1 MPTYNYGNQENED
14 TELKKRLNQ
23 TAFQQAES
31 GAPLESDTVRQ
42 AQELLKQQSATP
54 GKTSGW
60 QNQLNDTINRILNRE
75 QFSYD
80 LNGDALYQQYKDNYM
95 TQGKMAMMDTMG
107 QAQAM
112 TGGYGNSYAQGVG
125 QQAYHGYLQQLND
138 RVPELYQLAL
148 SKYQMDGDQ
157 LYDRAGMLSQMD
169 RYQKADEQWQKEF
182 DEAKLRYDMEWEQK
196 YGTKPDRG
204 EGGDGGAGGG
214 GNGGADTGTQN
225 TGSPKTGKKTSAD
238 TSIIERAQAFIGVDS
253 TGKWDAASKAKAK
266 AMGYDSLEE
275 VIADIQGRY
284 NPGTNV
290 SPNSG
295 GGVDD
300 AYNNAVKQMNAIGAS
315 NNIINGAM
323 TYSEWLGNRSAYK
336 AFGTGD
342 ASVMNYDSYQE
353 YIADYVQYAKA
364 QNK

>member
-14 TELKKRLNQ
+14 TELKKRLDQ
-23 TAFQQAES
+23 AAFQQAES

-42 AQELLKQQSATP
+42 AQELLKQQSATS

-107 QAQAM
+107 QAAM
-112 TGGYGNSYAQGVG
+112 LTGGYGNSYAQGVG

-182 DEAKLRYDMEWEQK
+182 DEAKWRYDMEWEQK

-204 EGGDGGAGGG
+204 EGGDGIIGGTDATTPGSQPTNTPYPGNSKGFNMSGYTEDAIKQMQEQIGATPDGKW
-214 GNGGADTGTQN
+214 GADDTALA
-225 TGSPKTGKKTSAD
+225 KKN
-238 TSIIERAQAFIGVDS
+238 
-253 TGKWDAASKAKAK
+253 
-266 AMGYDSLEE
+266 GYDSTYEIIKAYKNKDNPLYSQAAARNEMIQNKINEE
-275 VIADIQGRY
+275 VDGFVRSLPYAHAGSDIEVWKQTVRERLSRSGLSDVAKEEIAYRY
-284 NPGTNV
+284 G
-290 SPNSG
+290 
-295 GGVDD
+295 
-300 AYNNAVKQMNAIGAS
+300 
-315 NNIINGAM
+315 
-323 TYSEWLGNRSAYK
+323 L
-336 AFGTGD
+336 
-342 ASVMNYDSYQE
+342 
-353 YIADYVQYAKA
+353 
-364 QNK
+364 

>member
-14 TELKKRLNQ
+14 TELKKRLDQ
-23 TAFQQAES
+23 TAYQQADS

-60 QNQLNDTINRILNRE
+60 QSQLNDTINRILNRE

-80 LNGDALYQQYKDNYM
+80 LNGDALYQQYKDKYM

-148 SKYQMDGDQ
+148 SKYQLDGDQ

-182 DEAKLRYDMEWEQK
+182 DEAKWRYDMEWEQK
-196 YGTKPDRG
+196 YGSKPDRG
-204 EGGDGGAGGG
+204 EGTGDGIVGGTGGDGDVAGGENPNPSSNPTS
-214 GNGGADTGTQN
+214 NGFSVKGYTEDAIKKMQEQIGATPDGKWGADDTALAKQN
-225 TGSPKTGKKTSAD
+225 
-238 TSIIERAQAFIGVDS
+238 
-253 TGKWDAASKAKAK
+253 
-266 AMGYDSLEE
+266 GYDSTHEI
-275 VIADIQGRY
+275 IAAYKNKD
-284 NPGTNV
+284 NP
-290 SPNSG
+290 
-295 GGVDD
+295 
-300 AYNNAVKQMNAIGAS
+300 AYNQAAAKNEMTQQKVNAEVDAFVRSLPYAHAGSDIEVWKQVVRERLS
-315 NNIINGAM
+315 
-323 TYSEWLGNRSAYK
+323 RSGLSDVAKEEIAYRY
-336 AFGTGD
+336 GL
-342 ASVMNYDSYQE
+342 
-353 YIADYVQYAKA
+353 
-364 QNK
+364 